1 MDWSQHSIPAMR
13 LEPRFGDRIVPA
25 FCERPGSISA
35 MVAEAVARNGDGE
48 ALVCG
53 DARLTWR
60 ELAQRSA
67 QIAAG
72 FARLGLTRG
81 DRVAV
86 LLGNRI
92 EFVLTMLGAA
102 HAGLVT
108 VLLSTRQQK
117 PEIAYVLT
125 DCGARLL
132 VHEAALADRVPD
144 AADIPD
150 VAHRIAVDDD
160 PGRSRFAELADHAA
174 MAAPVAVGEED
185 TAMIL
190 YTSGTTGKPK
200 GAMLAHCNIIHSAM
214 VFVSCLKLTE
224 ADRSIAAVPLGHVT
238 GVVANIMTM
247 VRCAGALIVMPEFK
261 AAEYLK
267 LAARERVT
275 YTVMVPAMYNLCLLQ
290 PDFDSYD
297 LSSWRIGGFGGAPMP
312 VATIEKLDK
321 KIPGLKLANCY
332 GATETTSPSTMMPGE
347 LTASHIDSVG
357 LPCPGA
363 QIVVMDANGRELP
376 RGEIGEIWIHGAS
389 VIKGYWNNSKATT
402 ESFTAGFWHS
412 GDLGSI
418 DAENFV
424 RVFDRQKDMIN
435 RGGLKIYSAE
445 VESVLASHPDVIESA
460 IIAKPCPVLGER
472 VHAVVVTRRELEAA
486 TLRTWC
492 AERLSDY
499 KVPESIDVRLESLP
513 RNANGKVMKSQLR
526 EAFAAQISAEARAK
540 ENPRRVLSR
549 LFGFGIMPIDHNG
562 VGMRHDGHEPDQA
575 HRQRPERIPVDPVHF
590 PARLN
595 FNSVFKRKLAPD
607 LIRGGYRFAP
617 RKRVRTRIQPQIR
630 QKLCPRTHPD
640 TQVYRTLRCRNGS
653 GFLSRPPWTNRR
665 SSAPAC

>member
-1 MDWSQHSIPAMR
+1 MDWSQHSIPDMR
-13 LEPRFGDRIVPA
+13 LESRFGDRVVPV
-25 FCERPGSISA
+25 FCARPNSIWA
-35 MVAEAVARNGDGE
+35 MIADAAARNPDGE

-53 DARLTWR
+53 ERRLSWR
-60 ELAQRSA
+60 EVVQQSA
-67 QIAAG
+67 EIAAG
-72 FARLGLTRG
+72 FHKLGLQGG

-92 EFVLTMLGAA
+92 EFALTLFAAA

-108 VLLSTRQQK
+108 VLLSPRQQK

-125 DCGARLL
+125 DCGARVLI
-132 VHEAALADRVPD
+132 HEAGLADRLPDARDVPD
-144 AADIPD
+144 L
-150 VAHRIAVDDD
+150 VHRIAIDDD
-160 PGRSRFAELADHAA
+160 ALMSQFSSLTCHAA
-174 MAAPVAVGEED
+174 SPAPADVGEED

-200 GAMLAHCNIIHSAM
+200 GAMLAHCNVIHSSM
-214 VFVSCLKLTE
+214 VFVSCLKLTA

-247 VRCAGALIVMPEFK
+247 VRCAGALIIMPEFK

-267 LAARERVT
+267 VAARERVT

-290 PDFDSYD
+290 PDFDSTD

-312 VATIEKLDK
+312 IATIERLAI
-321 KIPGLKLANCY
+321 KIPGLRLANCY

-363 QIVVMDANGRELP
+363 DIIVMDAGGHEVP
-376 RGEIGEIWIHGAS
+376 RGEIGEIWIRSGS
-389 VIKGYWNNSKATT
+389 VIKGYWNNPKATA
-402 ESFTAGFWHS
+402 ESFTGGFWHS

-445 VESVLASHPDVIESA
+445 VESVLSGHPGVVESA
-460 IIAKPCPVLGER
+460 IIARPCPVLGER
-472 VHAVVVTRRELEAA
+472 VHAVIVTRDSGVGPEA
-486 TLRTWC
+486 LRAWC

-499 KVPESIDVRLESLP
+499 KVPETMELTLEPLP
-513 RNANGKVMKSQLR
+513 RNANGKVMKRQLR
-526 EAFAAQISAEARAK
+526 EASVVVTTAE
-540 ENPRRVLSR
+540 
-549 LFGFGIMPIDHNG
+549 
-562 VGMRHDGHEPDQA
+562 
-575 HRQRPERIPVDPVHF
+575 
-590 PARLN
+590 
-595 FNSVFKRKLAPD
+595 
-607 LIRGGYRFAP
+607 
-617 RKRVRTRIQPQIR
+617 RT
-630 QKLCPRTHPD
+630 
-640 TQVYRTLRCRNGS
+640 
-653 GFLSRPPWTNRR
+653 
-665 SSAPAC
+665 